1 MIVDSHQHLWR
12 IGQNGHAW
20 PTPDLAPIHRD
31 FAATDLTAE
40 AGAAGVDAT
49 VLVQSQPSDLDTDW
63 MLEVAETS
71 PLIQGVVG
79 WADLEAPGAP
89 QRLAELARRP
99 KLRGIRPMLQGLSD
113 DHWILRDTVRP
124 ALEAL
129 LKHGLRF
136 DALVFTRHLTAI
148 DTVAKTFPDLPIVID
163 HCAKPPLASGSL
175 TAWRD
180 AIARVADNA
189 NVTCKLSGL
198 FTEMRADQPLG
209 DATAVA
215 DHVLSI
221 FGPDRLMW
229 GSDWPVVLLRKPYGT
244 WLDWTKAWLDGK
256 TADVRTNILG
266 NNARRVY
273 ALP

>member
-1 MIVDSHQHLWR
+1 MIVESHQHLWR
-12 IGQNGHAW
+12 IGQTGHAW
-20 PTPDLAPIHRD
+20 PTPDLVPIHRD

-129 LKHGLRF
+129 LEHGLRF

>member
-1 MIVDSHQHLWR
+1 MIVDSHQHLWQ

-20 PTPDLAPIHRD
+20 PTPDLVPIHRD

-113 DHWILRDTVRP
+113 DHWILRDTVKP

-129 LKHGLRF
+129 LEHGLRF